1 MGKKNKTINPMMYKY
16 QNPKKWAELKERYNV
31 RGAQGGKPDN
41 YGPGSER
48 RDEQDVYN
56 DILAASRNDYD
67 TRRSIEA
74 AAMSGNKKAKKLNE
88 GGFNTLHDVAK
99 AQNVLAKL
107 KKKHVGGGGMGG
119 AKNIMGLT
127 DALVSRDR
135 ERLVDELKSG
145 SNIGSGSGPELE
157 PAAPQASDY
166 LTDSYGFQDVTKSDT
181 PTQAAQDFRKGY
193 TADVV
198 AGLGLEEQ
206 TGLNLSNAMRYI
218 S

>member
-1 MGKKNKTINPMMYKY
+1 MGKKNKTVNPMMYKH
-16 QNPKKWAELKERYNV
+16 QNPKKWAEMKERYNV

-74 AAMSGNKKAKKLNE
+74 AALSGNKKAKKLNE
-88 GGFNTLHDVAK
+88 GGFNSLNDVAK

-127 DALVSRDR
+127 DALVTRER
-135 ERLVDELKSG
+135 ERLVEDLRKPAVNG
-145 SNIGSGSGPELE
+145 STVNTE
-157 PAAPQASDY
+157 PPTQHSF
-166 LTDSYGFQDVTKSDT
+166 FQDKPNVAKEASEE
-181 PTQAAQDFRKGY
+181 FRKSY

-206 TGLNLSNAMRYI
+206 TGLNLSNAMGFI